1 MLFFSFS
8 GVATTDKIEPPH
20 AKFTQ
25 GERDITSFPVTVSR
39 KQLRTPV
46 SIQNLSFDDHG
57 RRGVTTVSVPSTS
70 HNLGRWHI
78 PDTATG
84 YIFFP
89 SCPSASTRVF
99 GKETKQMK
107 RSRKTKREPSIMK
120 EPSVDNRL
128 EDILIFSSTF
138 SKPPSAPSPVTPHPP
153 KGVHLKALPLSK
165 SRTYTFKH
173 PLIDSSVVRPTP
185 LLRITPAQA
194 QKQWFGHLQQST
206 AVLLNITQFPGALSI
221 PTPVLPRKP
230 RRQSELGICIL
241 TMVCSNRVKQSKA
254 KGAAGKQV
262 APPLIL
268 QSGVVKWLFAYRFNI

>member
-1 MLFFSFS
+1 
-8 GVATTDKIEPPH
+8 
-20 AKFTQ
+20 
-25 GERDITSFPVTVSR
+25 
-39 KQLRTPV
+39 
-46 SIQNLSFDDHG
+46 
-57 RRGVTTVSVPSTS
+57 
-70 HNLGRWHI
+70 
-78 PDTATG
+78 
-84 YIFFP
+84 
-89 SCPSASTRVF
+89 
-99 GKETKQMK
+99 
-107 RSRKTKREPSIMK
+107 MK

-230 RRQSELGICIL
+230 RRQSELGICVL

-262 APPLIL
+262 APPLSL